1 MHRIHRTW
9 MPYCE
14 QSPSFSAHSPDT
26 TMPASARDTP
36 GVILPPPLIYLGG
49 LVLGYVL
56 HRLQPLPIHH
66 PRITFPVGL
75 AFVLAGIF
83 INVAGIR
90 EFRRASTSFIPTQ
103 PSTALLQSGPFA
115 WTRNPLYL
123 AMTLVYI
130 GVSLLLQSLWPIIC
144 LVPVL
149 VLMHFGVIRR
159 EERYLERIFGDAYRA
174 YAARVRRWF

>member
-1 MHRIHRTW
+1 
-9 MPYCE
+9 MP
-14 QSPSFSAHSPDT
+14 D
-26 TMPASARDTP
+26 SARDTA
-36 GVILPPPLIYLGG
+36 GVILPPPLIYLAG

-56 HRLQPLPIHH
+56 HRVHPLPIYH

-83 INVAGIR
+83 INAAGIR
-90 EFRRASTSFIPTQ
+90 EFRRAQTSFIPTQ
-103 PSTALLQSGPFA
+103 PSSALLQRGPFA

-130 GVSLLLQSLWPIIC
+130 GVSLLLQSLWPLIW

-149 VLMHFGVIRR
+149 VVMHYGVIRR
-159 EERYLERIFGDAYRA
+159 EERYLERIFGDAYRE
-174 YAARVRRWF
+174 YGGRVRRWF